1 MVRHGNTMNNAE
13 KLLAGHDL
21 SALGEQ
27 IWRIVLNQSVIG
39 KQVTM
44 IILLLTGSL
53 DAVNE

>member
-1 MVRHGNTMNNAE
+1 MVRHGNTTNNAE

-21 SALGEQ
+21 RALGKQ

-44 IILLLTGSL
+44 IILCS
-53 DAVNE
+53 E